1 MDMRSVSSCLTLLNK
16 NVGKSFEEENKMID
30 IRVGDVVQLTDKD
43 RPTTVVE
50 GKVEGKD
57 YDVYSDGEW
66 FRIERVS
73 GSFYVEFWNIEIL
86 ERKVELPKGEGA
98 LVAHK
103 TDPQTYGLF
112 IRRVGLW
119 YRISFLEGAPTAWLP
134 EEKVAQLL
142 DEGFE
147 VVFEGV

>member
-30 IRVGDVVQLTDKD
+30 IRVGDVVQFTDKD

-50 GKVEGKD
+50 GKVEGKV

-98 LVAHK
+98 LVAHSEIPGAYPLYLK
-103 TDPQTYGLF
+103 MGE
-112 IRRVGLW
+112 VW
-119 YRISFLEGAPTAWLP
+119 LEVTGTTIG
-134 EEKVAQLL
+134 EVSESSVKNKVERK
-142 DEGFE
+142 DYE